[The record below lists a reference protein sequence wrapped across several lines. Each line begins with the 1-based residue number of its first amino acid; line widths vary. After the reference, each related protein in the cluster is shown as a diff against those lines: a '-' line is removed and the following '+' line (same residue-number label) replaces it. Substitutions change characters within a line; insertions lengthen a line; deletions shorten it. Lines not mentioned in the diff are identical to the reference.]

1 MSYQPIENYGIIGN
15 KRTVALVGMNEILT
29 ADCKNTARRITL
41 AGEGAGRTARVH
53 VCEESDSGI
62 LPMNHSNKDGG
73 SSAES
78 EEGRLLIKENT
89 FPSTTFPT

>member
-1 MSYQPIENYGIIGN
+1 MPAANVSR
-15 KRTVALVGMNEILT
+15 RT
-29 ADCKNTARRITL
+29 
-41 AGEGAGRTARVH
+41 AGEGSDRTARVH

-62 LPMNHSNKDGG
+62 VPMNHSNQDGT

-89 FPSTTFPT
+89 FPSGTFPTQSGVCTCPTDGRVYGQAPRSAVIHPR